1 VNTPTYLVTGATRG
15 IGLAIAKVL
24 VSSGNAVVITG
35 TSNESAELIAKEIS
49 VECAGNCLGLKYQ
62 QGELGAATELIKNI
76 KELTGSLDGVVVN
89 AGIHSSSPLGMI
101 KLSQMQDVF
110 SVNVLGAIDLIQ
122 VSVKLLRKS
131 SNAAIVLNSSIMAT
145 NGASGQALYSSTKA
159 ALNGVLRP
167 ISKELGG
174 QGIRINAIAPGYIN
188 TDMSSDIDPN
198 ERIRIISNTPLAR
211 FGNPVEVAM
220 LVEFLL
226 SSKSSFMTGQ
236 IIGVDG
242 GYTG

>member
-1 VNTPTYLVTGATRG
+1 
-15 IGLAIAKVL
+15 
-24 VSSGNAVVITG
+24 
-35 TSNESAELIAKEIS
+35 
-49 VECAGNCLGLKYQ
+49 
-62 QGELGAATELIKNI
+62 
-76 KELTGSLDGVVVN
+76 
-89 AGIHSSSPLGMI
+89 
-101 KLSQMQDVF
+101 
-110 SVNVLGAIDLIQ
+110 
-122 VSVKLLRKS
+122 
-131 SNAAIVLNSSIMAT
+131 MAT

>member
-1 VNTPTYLVTGATRG
+1 MTGATRG

-89 AGIHSSSPLGMI
+89 AGIHSSSPIGMI

-122 VSVKLLRKS
+122 ISVKLLRKS